1 MIMQNN
7 KVLNLLL
14 EFGLTE
20 YEAKTLTTLFNFV
33 EADAPHIS
41 RNAEIPKTR
50 IYDVLEKL
58 KERGLVL
65 EVYGRPKRYKVIDPN
80 EIFKYLMEDKQK
92 HLSVLDKQVK
102 DILSKDNWTAQVNT
116 VQEKIL
122 QVKSMKDYNKILSQ
136 EFEEAEKT
144 ITGFTRFDDR
154 VDAFKSIYDKPE
166 VSVNLISKPMVKSY
180 DLPANFKVQEKEHTM
195 DAFIVDKDKVI
206 MSLNDLSTPKETYH
220 LTIFKNNPSLTKAI
234 TSHFEDYWTI

>member
-1 MIMQNN
+1 MQNN

>member
-1 MIMQNN
+1 MQNN

-20 YEAKTLTTLFNFV
+20 YEAKTITTLFNFV

>member
-1 MIMQNN
+1 MQNN

-58 KERGLVL
+58 QSRGLVL

-80 EIFKYLMEDKQK
+80 DIFKQLMDEKQK
-92 HLSVLDKQVK
+92 QLGILDKQVK
-102 DILSKDNWTAQVNT
+102 DILSKENWMAQVNSI
-116 VQEKIL
+116 QEKIL
-122 QVKSMKDYNKILSQ
+122 QVKSIKDYNKILSQ
-136 EFEEAEKT
+136 EFENAEKG
-144 ITGFTRFDDR
+144 ITGFTHFDDR
-154 VDAFKSIYDKPE
+154 VEAFRSIYEKPE
-166 VSVNLISKPMVKSY
+166 VSVNLISKPLTKEY
-180 DLPANFKVQEKEHTM
+180 DLPLNFKLQEKDHSM
-195 DAFIVDKDKVI
+195 DAFVIDNDKVI

-220 LTIFKNNPSLTKAI
+220 LTILKNNPSLTKAL
-234 TSHFEDYWTI
+234 TTHFNEYWRK

>member
-1 MIMQNN
+1 MQNN

-136 EFEEAEKT
+136 EFEDAEKT
-144 ITGFTRFDDR
+144 ITGFTRFDER

-234 TSHFEDYWTI
+234 ASHFDDYWKC

>member
-1 MIMQNN
+1 MQNN

-102 DILSKDNWTAQVNT
+102 DILSKDNWAAQVNT

>member
-1 MIMQNN
+1 MQNN

-14 EFGLTE
+14 DFGLTE

-136 EFEEAEKT
+136 EFEDAEKT
-144 ITGFTRFDDR
+144 ITGFTRFDER

-234 TSHFEDYWTI
+234 ASHFDDYWTI